1 VIDFRYHLVS
11 IIAVFLALAVGLLVG
26 ATYLSG
32 PAETLL
38 QQQQKNAT
46 TQNNTLRAKNA
57 QLAGQ
62 IGADQ
67 AFAQAGAERLLT
79 GLLAGEKVVVV
90 EAPGVT
96 NQMAG
101 GVVAALQ
108 QSGATVTDQVL
119 LQSGFLATTGAGESS
134 LSDLARRLAGQAGV
148 TLPAAAL
155 YPGTAGQQDAAAVI
169 AATIVS
175 KDGVGLPSSTDQ
187 EILSQFAG
195 PGFLQFKHTVTAG
208 SATLAVL
215 LTPAGMQP
223 QPVSQGLA
231 AFAAELKAASLGTVL
246 AGALSPVAATNA
258 VTLAAGAGTVST
270 VDNADTESG
279 EITVAQVLRN
289 LLNGKPVAAYGAGPG
304 SAPSPAPTPSAST
317 ATTSSRP
324 SGNPSGRSPSPGS
337 SNGTGR

>member
-38 QQQQKNAT
+38 QTQQKNAT
-46 TQNNTLRAKNA
+46 TENNNLRARNA

-67 AFAQAGAERLLT
+67 AFAQASAARLLD
-79 GLLAGEKVVVV
+79 GLLTSEKAVIV

-96 NQMAG
+96 SQMAG

-108 QSGATVTDQVL
+108 QAGATVTEQVQ
-119 LQSGFLATTGAGESS
+119 LQPGFAATTGAGESS
-134 LSDLARRLAGQAGV
+134 LSDLARQLTGQAGV
-148 TLPAAAL
+148 TLPASPL

-169 AATIVS
+169 AAAIVS
-175 KDGVGLPSSTDQ
+175 RDGIGLPVSTSKT
-187 EILSQFAG
+187 ILQGFAQS
-195 PGFLQFKHTVTAG
+195 GFLQVNKPDATAG

-215 LTPAGMQP
+215 LTPAGQQP
-223 QPVSQGLA
+223 LLVSQGLA
-231 AFAAELKAASLGTVL
+231 AFAAELKSASLATVL
-246 AGALSPVAATNA
+246 AGGLSPVAATNA

-279 EITVAQVLRN
+279 EIVVAQVLRN
-289 LLNGKPVAAYGAGPG
+289 VLSGKPVAAYGAGPG
-304 SAPSPAPTPSAST
+304 SAPSPAPTPSVST
-317 ATTSSRP
+317 STTSSHP
-324 SGNPSGRSPSPGS
+324 SRSPSPGTS
-337 SNGTGR
+337 AGTSR

>member
-38 QQQQKNAT
+38 ERQQKNAT

-62 IGADQ
+62 VGADQ
-67 AFAQAGAERLLT
+67 AFAQAGAARLLT

-134 LSDLARRLAGQAGV
+134 LSDLARQLAGQAGV
-148 TLPAAAL
+148 TLPSTAL

-169 AATIVS
+169 AAAIVS
-175 KDGVGLPSSTDQ
+175 KDGVGLPAGTDQ
-187 EILSQFAG
+187 SILSGFA
-195 PGFLQFKHTVTAG
+195 PNFLQVKSAAATS

-215 LTPAGMQP
+215 LTPAGIQP

-246 AGALSPVAATNA
+246 AGAVSPVAATNA

-279 EITVAQVLRN
+279 QITVAQVLRN
-289 LLNGKPVAAYGAGPG
+289 LLNGRPVAAYGAGPG

-317 ATTSSRP
+317 STTSSHP

>member
-38 QQQQKNAT
+38 QKQQKSAT
-46 TQNNTLRAKNA
+46 AENNTLRAKNA

-62 IGADQ
+62 VGADQ
-67 AFAQAGAERLLT
+67 AFAQAGASRLLA
-79 GLLAGEKVVVV
+79 GLLAGENVVVV

-96 NQMAG
+96 TQMAG
-101 GVVAALQ
+101 GVMAALD
-108 QSGATVTDQVL
+108 QSGATVTEQVL
-119 LQSGFLATTGAGESS
+119 LQPGFLATTGAGESS
-134 LSDLARRLAGQAGV
+134 LADLARQQAGQAGV
-148 TLPAAAL
+148 TLPATPL
-155 YPGTAGQQDAAAVI
+155 YTGTAGQQDAAAVI
-169 AATIVS
+169 AAAIVS
-175 KDGVGLPSSTDQ
+175 RDGIGLPAGTGKT
-187 EILSQFAG
+187 ILSSFAQS
-195 PGFLQFKHTVTAG
+195 GFLQVKNTATAT

-223 QPVSQGLA
+223 QPVSQGLT
-231 AFAAELKAASLGTVL
+231 AFAAELKSASLATVL
-246 AGALSPVAATNA
+246 AGGLSAVAATNA

-279 EITVAQVLRN
+279 QVIVAQVLRN
-289 LLNGKPVAAYGAGPG
+289 LLSGKPVAAYGAGPG

-317 ATTSSRP
+317 STTSSHP
-324 SGNPSGRSPSPGS
+324 KRSPSPATS
-337 SNGTGR
+337 AGTSR

>member
-1 VIDFRYHLVS
+1 MIDFRYHLVS

-26 ATYLSG
+26 ATYRSG

-67 AFAQAGAERLLT
+67 AFAQAGAARLLT

-90 EAPGVT
+90 EAPGAT
-96 NQMAG
+96 SQMAG

-108 QSGATVTDQVL
+108 QAGATVTDQVL

-134 LSDLARRLAGQAGV
+134 LSDLARQLAGQAGV
-148 TLPAAAL
+148 TLPATAL

-175 KDGVGLPSSTDQ
+175 KDRRR
-187 EILSQFAG
+187 
-195 PGFLQFKHTVTAG
+195 
-208 SATLAVL
+208 
-215 LTPAGMQP
+215 PAGQYR
-223 QPVSQGLA
+223 SGD
-231 AFAAELKAASLGTVL
+231 
-246 AGALSPVAATNA
+246 PVAVRRTGFPA
-258 VTLAAGAGTVST
+258 VQEAGDGRRRPRWQCCSRRP
-270 VDNADTESG
+270 ERS
-279 EITVAQVLRN
+279 RSR
-289 LLNGKPVAAYGAGPG
+289 
-304 SAPSPAPTPSAST
+304 SARDSPR
-317 ATTSSRP
+317 SR
-324 SGNPSGRSPSPGS
+324 RS
-337 SNGTGR
+337 

>member
-38 QQQQKNAT
+38 QQQQKNAPA
-46 TQNNTLRAKNA
+46 QNNTLRAKNA

-67 AFAQAGAERLLT
+67 AFAQAGAARLLD

-96 NQMAG
+96 GQMAS

-108 QSGATVTDQVL
+108 QAGATVTDQVL
-119 LQSGFLATTGAGESS
+119 LQSGFLATTGAGESN
-134 LSDLARRLAGQAGV
+134 LSDLARRLAAPAGV
-148 TLPAAAL
+148 TLPATAL

-175 KDGVGLPSSTDQ
+175 KDGVGLPASTDQ

-195 PGFLQFKHTVTAG
+195 PGFLQVKKSGAA

-223 QPVSQGLA
+223 QPVSQGLT

-279 EITVAQVLRN
+279 QITVAQVLRN
-289 LLNGKPVAAYGAGPG
+289 LLNGRPAAAYGAGPG

-317 ATTSSRP
+317 TTTSSHP
-324 SGNPSGRSPSPGS
+324 SGSPSGQSPSPKS